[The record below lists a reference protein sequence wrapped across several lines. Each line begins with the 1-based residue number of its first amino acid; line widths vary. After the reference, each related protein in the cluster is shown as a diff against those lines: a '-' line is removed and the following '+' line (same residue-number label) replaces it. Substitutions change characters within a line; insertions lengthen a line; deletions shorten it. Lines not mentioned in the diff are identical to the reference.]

1 MKKKVAVL
9 HSQVPFIRGGA
20 EIMIETLTAKLRE
33 RGFEADIVSL
43 PFKWYPNNSLLD
55 SYAMWRTVD
64 LTESNGSKIDLVISA
79 KTPTFMIRHENKA
92 LWLMHQHR
100 AAYDLAS
107 SVQAGGFHTVP
118 GGEEMIKK
126 ITYLDCLGI
135 NEFKDKFT
143 ISKNVTQRL
152 KHFNGIDSTPLYHPP
167 SLAGRYYF
175 ESLGDYMLSVGRLDS
190 TKRVYLVIEALQYC
204 DSRIK
209 AVIAGK
215 GREMDN
221 LKKLAD
227 RLGVTDRVKFLGFVP
242 DGDLLKLYSECLGVC
257 FPPIDEDYGYI
268 TLEAFLSKKP
278 IVTCR
283 DSGGVLEFVKEGEN
297 GFICDVSA
305 EQLGKRFDELY
316 KNKEMAKEMGN
327 AGFDIVKDICWDNV
341 IDELTKSI
349 R

>member
-20 EIMIETLTAKLRE
+20 EIMLETLTAKLRE
-33 RGFEADIVSL
+33 RGFEADMVSL
-43 PFKWYPNNSLLD
+43 PFKWYPNNCLLD

-64 LTESNGSKIDLVISA
+64 LSESNGSKIDLVICL
-79 KTPTFMIRHENKA
+79 KTPTFMVKHKNKM

-100 AAYDLAS
+100 AAYDLAN
-107 SVQAGGFHTVP
+107 SVQAGGFHTVA

-126 ITYLDCLGI
+126 ITFLDTLGI
-135 NEFKDKFT
+135 SEFKDRYT

-152 KHFNGIDSTPLYHPP
+152 KHFNGIESTPLYHPP

-175 ESLGDYMLSVGRLDS
+175 ESMGDYILSVGRLDS
-190 TKRVYLVIEALQYC
+190 TKRVDLIIKALQYC
-204 DSRIK
+204 DKKIT

-215 GREMDN
+215 GNEMDN

-227 RLGVTDRVKFLGFVP
+227 SLGVSDRVRFLGFVP
-242 DGDLLKLYSECLGVC
+242 DDELLKLYSECLGVC

-283 DSGGVLEFVKEGEN
+283 DSGGVLEFVKNGEN
-297 GFICDVSA
+297 GFICDVLP
-305 EQLGKRFDELY
+305 EELGEKFEELY
-316 KNKEMAKEMGN
+316 KNKKTAEEMGFS
-327 AGFDIVKDICWDNV
+327 GYDVVKDICWDNV
-341 IDELTKSI
+341 IDELTKSV